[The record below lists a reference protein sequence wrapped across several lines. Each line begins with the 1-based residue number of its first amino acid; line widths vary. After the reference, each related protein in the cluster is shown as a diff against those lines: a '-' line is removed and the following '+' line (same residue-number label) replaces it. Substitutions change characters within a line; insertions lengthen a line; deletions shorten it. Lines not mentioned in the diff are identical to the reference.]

1 LLGYRNDWA
10 QQDGDC
16 PLQGNEMTELEP
28 DYQPLSVDTL
38 AARLGTI
45 TALTSILGA
54 DTSGWDA
61 KEVGDGNLN
70 LVFIVKS
77 DLGSVIVKQALPY
90 VRLVGDSWP
99 LPLKRA
105 YFEYHALMRQC
116 ERAPGTVPEIYYFD
130 ETQAIIVMEFFTP
143 HVILRQSLM
152 AGKTHDGLA
161 RTLGLY
167 CARTLFRGSDLSMD
181 TAKRKSDVALF
192 AGNVELC
199 DITETLIFSDPYFDA
214 ERNHHT
220 PQLDAIV
227 AELRND
233 VDLKVEAHHL
243 KARFC
248 NNAETML
255 HGDLHTGSVMV
266 SETETKVIDPE
277 FALYG
282 PMGFDIGLLLGNFW
296 MAYFAQPGHAETPGE
311 RGEYQVWILD
321 VVDKIWAIFSTEF
334 SRLWREE
341 RTGIL
346 YEKTLFEDQG
356 HALASEQALAHRLQD
371 IWQDT
376 LGFAGVEIIRRTLSL
391 AHIAENDTI
400 ENEEIRAD
408 CEARGLKLGR
418 ALVVNRTRMN
428 SMETVHDLAR
438 VIAVEA
444 NE

>member
-1 LLGYRNDWA
+1 MNKVD
-10 QQDGDC
+10 
-16 PLQGNEMTELEP
+16 PS
-28 DYQPLSVDTL
+28 YQPLTTDML
-38 AARLGTI
+38 AIRLGKI
-45 TALTSILGA
+45 DALTTLLGT
-54 DTSGWDA
+54 DTSTWTS

-70 LVFIVKS
+70 LVFIVQS
-77 DLGSVIVKQALPY
+77 DQGSVIVKQALPY

-99 LPLKRA
+99 LPLRRS
-105 YFEYHALMRQC
+105 YFEYHALIRQDK
-116 ERAPGTVPEIYYFD
+116 RAPDTVPEVYYFD
-130 ETQAIIVMEFFTP
+130 ETQAIIVMEYFNS
-143 HVILRQSLM
+143 HVILRQSMM
-152 AGKTHDGLA
+152 AGKTHSGLA
-161 RTLGLY
+161 ETLGLY
-167 CARTLFRGSDLSMD
+167 CARTLFRGSDLSMN
-181 TAKRKSDVALF
+181 TANRKADMALF
-192 AGNVELC
+192 ANSVELC
-199 DITETLIFSDPYFDA
+199 DITETLVFSDPYFNA

-220 PQLDAIV
+220 PQLDALV
-227 AELRND
+227 ATLRSD

-243 KARFC
+243 KAKFC

-266 SETETKVIDPE
+266 SDTETKVIDPE

-282 PMGFDIGLLLGNFW
+282 PMGFDIGMLLANFW
-296 MAYFAQPGHAETPGE
+296 MAYFAQPGHAEAPGA
-311 RGEYQVWILD
+311 RVAYQEWILG
-321 VVDKIWAIFSTEF
+321 VVDEIWTIFSTEF

-356 HALASEQALAHRLQD
+356 HALASEQALSHRLND

-391 AHIAENDTI
+391 AHIAENETI
-400 ENEEIRAD
+400 ENDELRAD

-428 SMETVHDLAR
+428 SMASVHDLAR

-444 NE
+444 KE